1 MELEVRE
8 FPLHTQLRKWK
19 EDDIQDTFD
28 GTFLNIH
35 HLEKWL
41 LENGNPFDYGY
52 LIKASQVI
60 YTPDIQEYL
69 IRYKM
74 QKEYNIFSYSQN
86 FDEIPADYIE
96 MLTWIDQCMNEALQ
110 EKQRLNDA
118 RR

>member
-1 MELEVRE
+1 MELEAKE
-8 FPLHTQLRKWK
+8 FPLQTQIGYF
-19 EDDIQDTFD
+19 ENEQDIDR
-28 GTFLNIH
+28 
-35 HLEKWL
+35 WL
-41 LENGNPFDYGY
+41 LSDKFEPFDYGY